1 MDDVFY
7 YTVKAISEGFYKEKG
22 SKFLG
27 FAHPVNS
34 KDEIKLVLDDYK
46 KQYYDARHVCFAYA
60 LGFKG
65 EDTRAYDDGE
75 PGHSAGDPILGQIN
89 SFELTNVLIIVI
101 RYFGGTKLGVGGL
114 VTAYKTAAEE
124 ALKNAIIIKRIP
136 TEVVKHMFSYEE
148 MNRVMGIVKQYDL
161 EIESQDFKITCEIK
175 LLVPLALVEVVTA
188 KLKSEY
194 A

>member
-1 MDDVFY
+1 MDDVYY
-7 YTVKAISEGFYKEKG
+7 YTVKAISESFYKEKG

-34 KDEIKLVLDDYK
+34 KDEIKFILEEYK
-46 KQYYDARHVCFAYA
+46 KQYYDARHICYAYA

-65 EDTRAYDDGE
+65 ENTRAYDDGE

-89 SFELTNVLIIVI
+89 SFKLTNVLIIVI

-114 VTAYKTAAEE
+114 VAAYRTAAEE
-124 ALKNAIIIKRIP
+124 ALKSANIIKRIP

-161 EIESQDFKITCEIK
+161 EIESQDFKTRCEIK

>member
-1 MDDVFY
+1 MDEVFY
-7 YTVKAISEGFYKEKG
+7 YTVKTISEGFYKEKG

-27 FAHPVNS
+27 FAHPINS

-46 KQYYDARHVCFAYA
+46 KQYYDARHVCFAYT
-60 LGFKG
+60 LGLKG

-89 SFELTNVLIIVI
+89 SFELTNVLIVVI

-124 ALKNAIIIKRIP
+124 ALNNADIIKRIP

-161 EIESQDFKITCEIK
+161 EIESQNFKITCEIK
-175 LLVPLALVEVVTA
+175 LLVPLALVEVVAA